1 MFNSDLAGLR
11 CCNNCS
17 ELNFMFKQASANL
30 FTNLNLRAFFVNR
43 GSEQNSA
50 GKCSKNNLSLVFNA

>member
-1 MFNSDLAGLR
+1 
-11 CCNNCS
+11 
-17 ELNFMFKQASANL
+17 MFKQASANL